1 MLFLGGSHEET
12 NQENVGD
19 ERANLRHWVSPPTIG
34 DRRLDATK
42 LEQCADYAH
51 QGSTGNETTG
61 DECTLLATFAVHL
74 GILATRGD
82 IPVDGTTDQE
92 RNVQLQRDE
101 HTQGECQG
109 RNLEVGEHDGDDGT
123 DAIENPRSSHTVHQ
137 WVDDRSHRVRLRSSQ
152 GTRSKSVSLVQE
164 HHHAAY
170 GSSTD
175 QGAEELPSLLLLRGS
190 TEPVTYLE
198 V

>member
-74 GILATRGD
+74 GILAARGD
-82 IPVDGTTDQE
+82 IPLTAPPTKRGTF
-92 RNVQLQRDE
+92 NSN
-101 HTQGECQG
+101 GM
-109 RNLEVGEHDGDDGT
+109 N
-123 DAIENPRSSHTVHQ
+123 IPRANA
-137 WVDDRSHRVRLRSSQ
+137 RAGIL
-152 GTRSKSVSLVQE
+152 K
-164 HHHAAY
+164 
-170 GSSTD
+170 
-175 QGAEELPSLLLLRGS
+175 
-190 TEPVTYLE
+190 
-198 V
+198 